1 MSRILILYYSRTGNT
16 EKMSS
21 AVAEG
26 ARTVNNVQVDIEYH
40 VEPEDLA
47 RYDAILVGTSTYYHD
62 MPMDMKSL
70 FEEVAA
76 KNVSLKGKVGA
87 AFGSY
92 GWSGE
97 APKMVLEILKLKFGM
112 NVTEPALMVLNTPN
126 ENSLN
131 LCRALGKRVSETL
144 MHAA

>member
-1 MSRILILYYSRTGNT
+1 
-16 EKMSS
+16 MSS

>member
-1 MSRILILYYSRTGNT
+1 MSRILILYCSRTGNT

-26 ARTVNNVQVDIEYH
+26 ARSVNNVQVDVEYH
-40 VEPEDLA
+40 VEPEDLS

-76 KNVSLKGKVGA
+76 KNVSLTGKVGA

-97 APKMVLEILKLKFGM
+97 APKMVLEIMKLKFGM

-126 ENSLN
+126 ESSLN

>member
-1 MSRILILYYSRTGNT
+1 
-16 EKMSS
+16 
-21 AVAEG
+21 
-26 ARTVNNVQVDIEYH
+26 
-40 VEPEDLA
+40 
-47 RYDAILVGTSTYYHD
+47 
-62 MPMDMKSL
+62 MDMKSL